1 LRRSTLLRLAPLALV
16 LALPGCGTI
25 NSVASGCPGKYS
37 GVQQDLDL
45 IGAYRSSEAA
55 DSEVP
60 IGLDGQLG
68 NVWDLVF
75 VAFDVPLS
83 ALTDTLAP
91 PVTLRMATRAPE
103 PPALGCG
110 WAKTAPTTQE
120 TGPNP
125 S

>member
-1 LRRSTLLRLAPLALV
+1 LV
-16 LALPGCGTI
+16 LGLPGCGTI

-45 IGAYRSSEAA
+45 IGAYRSSAA
-55 DSEVP
+55 TDSEVP

-83 ALTDTLAP
+83 ALTDTLALP
-91 PVTLRMATRAPE
+91 ITLRMAPRAPE
-103 PPALGCG
+103 PSALGCG
-110 WAKTAPTTQE
+110 WARAAAPDTAPMQD
-120 TGPNP
+120 P